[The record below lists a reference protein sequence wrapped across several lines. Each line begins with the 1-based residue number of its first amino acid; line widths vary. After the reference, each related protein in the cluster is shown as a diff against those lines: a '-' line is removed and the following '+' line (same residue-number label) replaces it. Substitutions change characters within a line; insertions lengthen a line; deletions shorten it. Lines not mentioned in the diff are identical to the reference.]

1 MMKKIFLPVLALVL
15 AAACVPDER
24 NQFLPADSFGV
35 TAKSLVTEASVHTG
49 TYTVGIAKNGK
60 GQQPGTVYINRD
72 RDAYL
77 PLLEAYNNEKGT
89 RYEAVLGSLLEIET
103 PELSFGKDDVVKNL
117 TLTWD
122 PDQLARFMGEGENYV
137 IPILIGSKDL
147 GTSDG
152 RQFMMIHL
160 NRSSVGVN
168 QQLQARTV
176 ERKKV
181 EYSEENPRPE
191 LREDILLDVT
201 VTNPIKGV
209 GMSFP
214 LVLDPTLTE
223 RFNQTQEIA
232 YETAPEG
239 LVTLAAEQVDIPEG
253 ALGATFSVQI
263 NKELLLEN
271 GKLKDFPPYVAAVR
285 LDSDGVTATQGGK
298 AFALQGL
305 GYGNLV
311 TFITVAPAEKGI
323 SVVVREWGLYSEGT
337 AWYSG
342 LEGFAEG
349 ADRTVAMDKDYVY
362 VSHSAAAGGI
372 YALSRTSGAF
382 VKKLNIG
389 TAADKGC
396 TFPVSCVR
404 TVKNKDGSDILTF
417 CTLKGDSGQHLF
429 VYAYVNGTDAA
440 PVQLLDYA
448 LDNKGGVEDWRR
460 YGDRYTVTGTWQEGQ
475 LWFQTW
481 SDGGTAKTIGFN
493 LKNGV
498 VTNPADPVDYYI
510 AGPKAG
516 IKDVVWYP
524 GWDQVLITENGKG
537 TFYKAGSAGPNGW
550 TQWDEVEHLPEL
562 SLTYGYNFFEFHD
575 ERFIAYVQLEGE
587 NAVRGR
593 LVIIDDASLTP
604 SDFPAQLKAQ
614 AHARLFPLQHA
625 EDPEAK
631 SSVTAASSVADC
643 TVWEVGGN
651 TYVAALVQGCGL
663 SVFQL
668 Q

>member
-1 MMKKIFLPVLALVL
+1 MKKLFIPVLAIVL

-24 NQFLPADSFGV
+24 NQFIPADSFGV
-35 TAKSLVTEASVHTG
+35 SAKNLVAEASVHTG

-60 GQQPGTVYINRD
+60 GQQPGTVFINRD
-72 RDAYL
+72 QDAYL

-89 RYEAVLGSLLEIET
+89 HYEAVLGSLLSVET

-122 PDQLARFMGEGENYV
+122 PALLAQFMGDKDNYV
-137 IPILIGSKDL
+137 IPVLIDSKDL
-147 GTSDG
+147 GTSNG
-152 RQFMMIHL
+152 RQFMLVHL
-160 NRSSVGVN
+160 NRSSISVN
-168 QQLQARTV
+168 QQLQARTI

-181 EYSEENPRPE
+181 EASEENPNPE
-191 LREDILLDVT
+191 LKEDILLDVT

-209 GMSFP
+209 AMAFP
-214 LVLDPTLTE
+214 LVLDPSLTE
-223 RFNQTQEIA
+223 SFNKTQEIA

-239 LVTLAAEQVDIPEG
+239 LVTLQADKVDIAEG
-253 ALGATFSVQI
+253 ALGATFTVRV
-263 NKELLLEN
+263 NKDVLMEN
-271 GKLKDFPPYVAAVR
+271 GKVKNFPPYVAAVR
-285 LDSDGVTATQGGK
+285 LDGDGLTATLGDK
-298 AFALQGL
+298 PFELQGL

-311 TFITVAPAEKGI
+311 TFITVAQAEKGI
-323 SVVVREWGLYSEGT
+323 SVVVREWGLFSEGA
-337 AWYSG
+337 AWYSE
-342 LEGFAEG
+342 LEGFAGG

-404 TVKNKDGSDILTF
+404 TIKNTAGDDILTF

-440 PVQLLDYA
+440 PVQILDFA

-460 YGDRYTVTGTWQEGQ
+460 YGDRYTVTGTWQDGQ

-493 LKNGV
+493 LKNGA
-498 VTNPADPVDYYI
+498 VTNPADPIDYYI

-524 GWDQVLITENGKG
+524 GWDNVLITENGKG

-550 TQWDEVEHLPEL
+550 TKWDEVESVPEL
-562 SLTYGYNFFEFHD
+562 SLTYGYNFFEFHE

-587 NAVRGR
+587 NAVRGQ

-604 SDFPAQLKAQ
+604 ADFPAQLKAQ
-614 AHARLFPLQHA
+614 ANARRFPLQHE
-625 EDPEAK
+625 EDFEAK

-643 TVWEVGGN
+643 TVWEIGGN
-651 TYVAALVQGCGL
+651 TYIATLMQGCGL

>member
-1 MMKKIFLPVLALVL
+1 MKKIFIPVFAIVL
-15 AAACVPDER
+15 AASCVPDER
-24 NQFLPADSFGV
+24 NQFIPADSFGV
-35 TAKSLVTEASVHTG
+35 TAKSLVAEASVHTG
-49 TYTVGIAKNGK
+49 SYTVGIAKNGK
-60 GQQPGTVYINRD
+60 GQQPGTVFINLD
-72 RDAYL
+72 QDAYL
-77 PLLEAYNNEKGT
+77 PLLEAYNKEQGT
-89 RYEAVLGSLLEIET
+89 HYEAILGSLIDVEK
-103 PELSFGKDDVVKNL
+103 PELSFGKDEVVKNL
-117 TLTWD
+117 ALSWD
-122 PDQLARFMGEGENYV
+122 PELMAAFMGKKENYV
-137 IPILIGSKDL
+137 IPILIDSKDL
-147 GTSDG
+147 GTSNG
-152 RQFMMIHL
+152 RQFMLVHL

-168 QQLQARTV
+168 QPSQTRTI

-181 EYSEENPRPE
+181 EVSEENPNPE
-191 LREDILLDVT
+191 LKEDILLDVT

-209 GMSFP
+209 GMTFP

-223 RFNQTQEIA
+223 SFNKTQEIA

-239 LVTLAAEQVDIPEG
+239 LVTLPSDKVSIADG
-253 ALGATFSVQI
+253 ALGATFSVRI
-263 NKELLLEN
+263 NKDLLLEN
-271 GKLKDFPPYVAAVR
+271 GKLKSFPPYVAAVR
-285 LDSDGVTATQGGK
+285 LDTDGLSATLGDK
-298 AFALQGL
+298 PFELQGL
-305 GYGNLV
+305 SYGNLV
-311 TFITVAPAEKGI
+311 TYITISPAEKGI
-323 SVVVREWGLYSEGT
+323 SVVVREWGRYSEGA
-337 AWYSG
+337 AWYSD
-342 LEGFAEG
+342 LEGFAGG

-404 TVKNKDGSDILTF
+404 TIKNTDGDDILTF

-440 PVQLLDYA
+440 PVQLLDFA

-460 YGDRYTVTGTWQEGQ
+460 YGDRYTVTGTWQDGQ

-481 SDGGTAKTIGFN
+481 SDGGTAKTIGFT
-493 LKNGV
+493 LKNGA
-498 VTNPADPVDYYI
+498 VTNPADPIDYYI

-524 GWDQVLITENGKG
+524 GWDNVLITENGKG

-550 TQWDEVEHLPEL
+550 TKWDEVESVPEL
-562 SLTYGYNFFEFHD
+562 SLTYGYNFFEFHE

-587 NAVRGR
+587 NAVRGQ

-604 SDFPAQLKAQ
+604 ADFPAQLKAQ
-614 AHARLFPLQHA
+614 ANARRFPLQHE
-625 EDPEAK
+625 EDFEAK

-643 TVWEVGGN
+643 TVWEIGGN
-651 TYVAALVQGCGL
+651 TYIATLMQGCGL

>member
-1 MMKKIFLPVLALVL
+1 MKKIFLPVLALVL

-24 NQFLPADSFGV
+24 NQFIPADSFGV

-49 TYTVGIAKNGK
+49 SYTVGIAKNGK
-60 GQQPGTVYINRD
+60 GQQPGTVFINQD
-72 RDAYL
+72 QDAYL
-77 PLLEAYNNEKGT
+77 PLLEAFNKEKGT
-89 RYEAVLGSLLEIET
+89 HYEAVLGSLIDVEK
-103 PELSFGKDDVVKNL
+103 PELSFGKEDVVKNL
-117 TLTWD
+117 SLTWD
-122 PDQLARFMGEGENYV
+122 PELMAAFMGNKENYV
-137 IPILIGSKDL
+137 IPILIDSKDL
-147 GTSDG
+147 GTSNG
-152 RQFMMIHL
+152 RQFMLVHL

-168 QQLQARTV
+168 QLSQARTI

-181 EYSEENPRPE
+181 EASEENPNPE
-191 LREDILLDVT
+191 LKEDILLDVT

-209 GMSFP
+209 GMTFP

-223 RFNQTQEIA
+223 KFNKTQEIA

-239 LVTLAAEQVDIPEG
+239 LVTLPSDKVSIAEG
-253 ALGATFSVQI
+253 TLGATFSVRI
-263 NKELLLEN
+263 NKDLLLEN

-285 LDSDGVTATQGGK
+285 LDNDGLSATLGGK
-298 AFALQGL
+298 PFKLQGL
-305 GYGNLV
+305 SYGNMV
-311 TFITVAPAEKGI
+311 TYITIAPAEKGI
-323 SVVVREWGLYSEGT
+323 SVVVREWGLYSEGA
-337 AWYSG
+337 AWYSE
-342 LEGFAEG
+342 LDGFAGG

-404 TVKNKDGSDILTF
+404 TIKNTDGDDILTF

-440 PVQLLDYA
+440 PVQLLDFA

-460 YGDRYTVTGTWQEGQ
+460 YGDRYTVTGTWQDGQ

-481 SDGGTAKTIGFN
+481 SDGGTAKTIGFI
-493 LKNGV
+493 LKNGAI
-498 VTNPADPVDYYI
+498 TNPADPVDYYI

-524 GWDQVLITENGKG
+524 GWDNVLITENGKG

-550 TQWDEVEHLPEL
+550 TKWDEVESLPEL
-562 SLTYGYNFFEFHD
+562 SLTYGYNFFEFHE

-587 NAVRGR
+587 NAVRGQ
-593 LVIIDDASLTP
+593 LVIIDDTSLTP
-604 SDFPAQLKAQ
+604 ADFPAQLKAQ
-614 AHARLFPLQHA
+614 ANARRFPLQHE
-625 EDPEAK
+625 EDFEAK

-643 TVWEVGGN
+643 TVWEIGGN
-651 TYVAALVQGCGL
+651 TYIATLMQGCGL

>member
-1 MMKKIFLPVLALVL
+1 MKKIFLPVLAIAL

-24 NQFLPADSFGV
+24 NQFIPADSFGV
-35 TAKSLVTEASVHTG
+35 TAKSLVAEASVHTE
-49 TYTVGIAKNGK
+49 TYSIGIAKNGK
-60 GQQPGTVYINRD
+60 GQQAGTVSVNSNP
-72 RDAYL
+72 DAYL
-77 PLLEAYNNEKGT
+77 PLLDAYNKAHGT
-89 RYEAVLGSLLEIET
+89 QYEAAPRYLLNFDT
-103 PELSFGKDDVVKNL
+103 PELSFGKEDVVK
-117 TLTWD
+117 TARISWD
-122 PDQLARFMGEGENYV
+122 ASLLGEYMGESTNMV
-137 IPILIGSKDL
+137 IPLFIESKDL
-147 GTSDG
+147 GTSEG
-152 RQFMMIHL
+152 RQFMLVHL

-168 QQLQARTV
+168 QQTQARTI

-181 EYSEENPRPE
+181 EASEANPEPE
-191 LREDILLDVT
+191 LKEDILLDVT

-209 GMSFP
+209 GMTFP
-214 LVLDPTLTE
+214 VVLDPSLTE
-223 RFNQTQEIA
+223 SFNKTQEIE
-232 YETAPEG
+232 YKTAPEG
-239 LVTLAAEQVDIPEG
+239 LITLLADKVSIADG
-253 ALGATFSVQI
+253 ALGATFSVRL

-285 LDSDGVTATQGGK
+285 LDKDGLTATQGDQPFELK
-298 AFALQGL
+298 GL
-305 GYGNLV
+305 DYGNLV

-323 SVVVREWGLYSEGT
+323 SVVVREWGLYSEGE
-337 AWYSG
+337 AWYSE
-342 LEGFAEG
+342 LEGFAGG

-389 TAADKGC
+389 TATDKGC

-404 TVKNKDGSDILTF
+404 TIKNTAGNDILTF

-429 VYAYVNGTDAA
+429 VYAYVNGPDAA
-440 PVQLLDYA
+440 PVQILDFA

-460 YGDRYTVTGTWQEGQ
+460 YGDRYTVTGTWQDGQ

-493 LKNGV
+493 LKNGA
-498 VTNPADPVDYYI
+498 VTNPADPIDYYI
-510 AGPKAG
+510 ANPKAG

-524 GWDQVLITENGKG
+524 GWDNVLITENGKG
-537 TFYKAGSAGPNGW
+537 TFYKAGSASTNGW
-550 TQWDEVEHLPEL
+550 TKWDEVEVCPEL
-562 SLTYGYNFFEFHD
+562 SLTYGYNFFEFHE

-587 NAVRGR
+587 NAVRGK
-593 LVIIDDASLTP
+593 LVIMDDASQTP
-604 SDFPAQLKAQ
+604 AGFPAQLKAQ
-614 AHARLFPLQHA
+614 ANVREFPLQH
-625 EDPEAK
+625 ESDFEAK

-643 TVWEVGGN
+643 TVWEIGGN
-651 TYVAALVQGCGL
+651 TYIATLMQGCGL